1 MKVELVYEIIPYMSC
16 KYCKHIWEAHIE
28 TTQIDFDDFK
38 ELKLQKQTECPK
50 CLRDTPVIREKDKF

>member
-1 MKVELVYEIIPYMSC
+1 MKVELVFEVIPYMNC
-16 KYCKHIWEAHIE
+16 KYCNYVWEAHIQ

-50 CLRDTPVIREKDKF
+50 CLKDTPVIREKDNF